1 MAHKHSPI
9 LITAVALA
17 LATPAA
23 FADELLG
30 EIVVTAQKRA
40 QNIQDVG
47 IAITAVTGE
56 QMSELGIV
64 DSTDLVQ
71 IIPGLRNP
79 KSGGGFT
86 SSYSLRGM
94 SQSDYGGAQ
103 EAPVA
108 LYVDEVYQASQGAAA
123 FLTFDIDRVEVL
135 RGPQGTLF
143 GRNAT
148 GGLVHF
154 VTARPTQ
161 DSNGYIDVSYGR
173 FNELKLEGAVNQP
186 LNDKWSARLSIASD
200 THDPMVHNLNGPDM
214 WNRSEQAARLQL
226 LYKPNDD
233 FSFLLNFHGGERHN
247 RGQPYIWSAA
257 RPTGLG
263 GTGENTPGLSD
274 YFGFTHP
281 DDPLL
286 VDIDPVT
293 HFWSQTD
300 GATATL
306 TWKLGNTTLTSITD
320 ANHVH
325 VDYVED
331 SDMDIGEFYHFY
343 GIQNVNQFSEE
354 LRLNG
359 ETQKMRWVAGL
370 YFLNVD
376 GDFGYSG
383 HFADLGIPGVGA
395 EDTNY
400 ATKTRNW
407 SLFAQTEYDLA
418 PHFRGI
424 LGARLIHD
432 HKSENY
438 NVAFVEQ
445 QGGVKV
451 PFGSSP
457 DLLTFD
463 GAFDDTNVSLKA
475 ELDWLPRE
483 HVLGYLSFNRGI
495 KSGGFN
501 SPLDP
506 SGSAVFIDPTTFDPA
521 PTANAAMRYR
531 PEVLNAYEVGLKLTS
546 ENGKIRS
553 NTAAFYYDY
562 NDFQGYNFVGLTN
575 YIENHKA
582 KMHGFDTEL
591 TASPVKGLEIMLGA
605 SYLMDVAYGISVG
618 NLVLDRQMPYAPRWN
633 LTGLVRYAWTVGNG
647 DLSVQMNAN
656 HLSTQ
661 YHSLSNAADVEESP
675 YTTANLRIA
684 YVAPG
689 GRLTVAAY
697 CENLANTQYRQ
708 TAFDLAA
715 SWGSVE
721 SLYGPPRTYGVNFRY
736 KWGK

>member
-1 MAHKHSPI
+1 MTTHKSRSLVAAI
-9 LITAVALA
+9 ALA
-17 LATPAA
+17 LGSQAVYAA
-23 FADELLG
+23 DMLE
-30 EIVVTAQKRA
+30 EIVVTAQKRT

-56 QMSELGIV
+56 QMSALGIV

-123 FLTFDIDRVEVL
+123 FLTFDLDRVEVL

-154 VTARPTQ
+154 VTARPTE
-161 DSNGYIDVSYGR
+161 DANGYVDLSYGR
-173 FNELKLEGAVNQP
+173 FNEVKFEGAVNQP
-186 LNDKWSARLSIASD
+186 LSDNWAARLSFASD
-200 THDPMVHNLNGPDM
+200 THDPIVHNLNGPDM
-214 WNRSEQAARLQL
+214 WNRNEQAARLQF
-226 LYKPNDD
+226 LYKAGDD
-233 FSFLLNFHGGERHN
+233 FSFLLSLHGGERRN

-257 RPTGLG
+257 RPTGFG
-263 GTGENTPGLSD
+263 GTGVSTPGLAD
-274 YFGFTHP
+274 YYGFTHP
-281 DDPLL
+281 DDPLT
-286 VDIDPVT
+286 VNIDPVS

-306 TWKLGNTTLTSITD
+306 TWKFGGATLTSITD

-331 SDMDIGEFYHFY
+331 SDMDVGEFYHFY

-359 ETQKMRWVAGL
+359 ETQKMRWVTGL

-376 GDFGYSG
+376 GNFDYSG
-383 HFADLGIPGVGA
+383 HFAALGYPGTGA
-395 EDTNY
+395 EDTIY
-400 ATKTRNW
+400 ATKTRTW

-432 HKSENY
+432 HKSEDY
-438 NVAFVEQ
+438 DVAFVDH
-445 QGGVKV
+445 QGGTKV

-457 DLLTFD
+457 DLYLFN

-483 HVLGYLSFNRGI
+483 HVLGYVSFNRGI

-506 SGSAVFIDPTTFDPA
+506 SGSAIFIDPTTFDPA
-521 PTANAAMRYR
+521 PTANAAMRYK
-531 PEVLNAYEVGLKLTS
+531 PEVLNAYEIGLKTTS
-546 ENGKIRS
+546 ANGKLRS
-553 NTAAFYYDY
+553 NTAVFYYDY
-562 NDFQGYNFVGLTN
+562 HDFQGYNFVGLTN
-575 YIENHKA
+575 FIENHDA

-591 TASPVKGLEIMLGA
+591 TASPTKGLEILLGA
-605 SYLMDVAYGISVG
+605 SYLVDIAHGISVG
-618 NLVLDRQMPYAPRWN
+618 DLVLDRQMPYAPRWN
-633 LTGLVRYAWTVGNG
+633 LTGLVRYEWAVREGTM
-647 DLSVQMNAN
+647 SVQMNAN

-661 YHSLSNAADVEESP
+661 YHSLSNAADIEEAP
-675 YTTANLRIA
+675 YTVANVRIA

-697 CENLANTQYRQ
+697 CENLGNTWYRQ
-708 TAFDLAA
+708 TAFDTAA
-715 SWGSVE
+715 IWGSAE
-721 SLYGPPRTYGVNFRY
+721 ALYGLPRTYGINFRY
-736 KWGK
+736 NWGK